1 MFKKIDEYS
10 DKLGL
15 VRKEEMDAKKLYVRK
30 LEGQKLASF
39 VERYTTVKSN
49 DAENANL
56 LEIKHKIR
64 AEKSVLR
71 NMHPKEL
78 SPRSLTL
85 KKLSG

>member
-56 LEIKHKIR
+56 L
-64 AEKSVLR
+64 
-71 NMHPKEL
+71 
-78 SPRSLTL
+78 
-85 KKLSG
+85 